1 MRSDTHTLREPHKP
15 SVRKPTDVL
24 SVRNPRL
31 ALSRRSQLR
40 FAALVMVALGFR
52 VWALWWN
59 GFGNLYYA
67 GAVRSMSQSWHNFFY
82 NSFDP
87 VGVMSID
94 KGPLAYWIQTFVV
107 KVFGYHGLSLLLPQ
121 VAAGVGAVAVVYVI
135 TRRVVGEWGGLLAG
149 LVMAITPAAVAVDRS
164 NLGDSWLLLFMLL
177 ATYGVLRAVE
187 RGSWRWLLLAA
198 VFVGLAFNVKMRA
211 ALGVVPALLVGY
223 LAGAPRNASWTKK
236 IVQVAAAAVVLAVI
250 SIAWATAVDLT
261 PAASRP
267 YVDNTTNDS
276 ALSLTLG
283 LHRPSLPGVGPG
295 AGPSGGPLGG
305 APGMPGGPQSLLT
318 QSGPRGSQELIGS
331 GGNPGLARLANRD
344 LAGHITWLIPL
355 AVLGL
360 IAVVL
365 GATGADGYRRGA
377 AVPVATGSGSGSGQ
391 DSGPGSLPGSKLGS
405 VPGNGQNS
413 GRGFRAR
420 RGWEWP
426 LSGIHTTALVL
437 AVWLA
442 TYVVIYSWSPP
453 PVHPYYMN
461 ILGAPIACLAGM
473 GVVIMRRGLKGR
485 STWLAF
491 TILAVGLT
499 AVWEAW
505 VLGYYPAWRSWL
517 LPALALA
524 CVAGLSILAVG
535 WAMVRRVESD
545 RRPPAGS
552 SRGPRLISAGLAVAA
567 FGLLMAP
574 AAWSLTPAL
583 SPDARMVPV
592 ADPVL
597 IGQRVSDQLR
607 ADNRRAVAALVGYL
621 NSQNKG
627 ERIVLASTDIHYVA
641 PVLIATGEPVVAWGG
656 FQGNE
661 PGLTLEEMKRLVE
674 SGELRF
680 ALLGTAL
687 PGPGGLAGG
696 QDPIAVWVRE
706 NGEVVDPREW
716 RSQAQSFGTVL
727 TTVGGAFGPTEEIIH
742 QRLGGAGTQLYDL
755 GRLAP

>member
-1 MRSDTHTLREPHKP
+1 MTWGRYRLQGSPGPHE
-15 SVRKPTDVL
+15 RKPTEVL
-24 SVRNPRL
+24 SLRNPHLPSSRASWLRL
-31 ALSRRSQLR
+31 TAL
-40 FAALVMVALGFR
+40 LVVALGFR

-94 KGPLAYWIQTFVV
+94 KGPLAFWIQTFVV
-107 KVFGYHGLSLLLPQ
+107 RVFGYHGLSLLLPQ
-121 VAAGVGAVAVVYVI
+121 AAAGLGTVAVVYVI
-135 TRRVVGEWGGLLAG
+135 VRRVVGEWGGLLAG

-177 ATYGVLRAVE
+177 AAYGVLRATE
-187 RGSWRWLLLAA
+187 RGSWRWLVLGAA
-198 VFVGLAFNVKMRA
+198 FVGLAFNVKMRA
-211 ALGVVPALLVGY
+211 ALGVAPALLVGY
-223 LAGAPRNASWTKK
+223 LAGAPRNVSWTRK
-236 IVQVAAAAVVLAVI
+236 IVQMAAAAVVLAIV
-250 SIAWATAVDLT
+250 SLAWATAVDLT
-261 PAASRP
+261 PVASRP

-283 LHRPSLPGVGPG
+283 LHRPSLPG
-295 AGPSGGPLGG
+295 GPLGG
-305 APGMPGGPQSLLT
+305 ALGMPGGPPGLVT

-331 GGNPGLARLANRD
+331 GGNPGVARLANRD
-344 LAGHITWLIPL
+344 LAGHITWLMPL

-365 GATGADGYRRGA
+365 GGTGADGDRRGA
-377 AVPVATGSGSGSGQ
+377 AVPVATGAGQGSGQ
-391 DSGPGSLPGSKLGS
+391 DPGPGSAVGSTPGTDS
-405 VPGNGQNS
+405 
-413 GRGFRAR
+413 R
-420 RGWEWP
+420 RDSRRRRRWKWP
-426 LSGIHTTALVL
+426 LSGIHTTALVM
-437 AVWLA
+437 AIWLV
-442 TYVVIYSWSPP
+442 TYVVLYSRNPP

-461 ILGAPIACLAGM
+461 ILGAPIAGLVGM
-473 GVVIMRRGLKGR
+473 GVVFMRRRLDGR

-517 LPALALA
+517 LPALAVA
-524 CVAGLSILAVG
+524 CVAGLSILALG
-535 WAMVRRVESD
+535 WAMARRAESG
-545 RRPPAGS
+545 RRSQSGS
-552 SRGPRLISAGLAVAA
+552 SRGSRLVTAGLVVAVM
-567 FGLLMAP
+567 GLLMAP

-597 IGQRVSDQLR
+597 IGQRVSDELK

-621 NSQNKG
+621 SSENKG
-627 ERIVLASTDIHYVA
+627 ERIVLASSDIHYVA

-661 PGLTLEEMKRLVE
+661 PGLTLEETKRLVE
-674 SGELRF
+674 SGQLRF
-680 ALLGTAL
+680 VLLGTAL
-687 PGPGGLAGG
+687 PGPGGLSGG
-696 QDPIAVWVRE
+696 QDPIAAWVRE
-706 NGEVVDPREW
+706 NGKVVDPTEW
-716 RSQAQSFGTVL
+716 RGQAQSSGDILATA
-727 TTVGGAFGPTEEIIH
+727 GGAFGPTEEITH
-742 QRLGGAGTQLYDL
+742 QRLGGVGTQLYDL
-755 GRLAP
+755 GALAR